1 MISASFCGTPRPRSD
16 PTLSSGSSSRPRA
29 THLYAHRYKVT
40 GKLILRGYNKTAFLA
55 DIVLTKFKM
64 AVARMV
70 NLVNYTQIEVIE
82 VRENKVPHHQL
93 RRRSLH
99 SNADR
104 DKVHFCNT
112 ELEITF
118 TIETGSDKCAKD
130 ARTAAKTL
138 FEKLVAVSKH
148 PQRFE
153 RMLKDVGL
161 AKARSGSLKL
171 EDVEAQDGDGK
182 KQQFTP
188 VNPIDD
194 KDESKQ
200 QPPKDNGEEAA
211 ARRAP
216 KLDGLIFLLAMA
228 GIGLLVILG
237 IVVKLFR
244 GGGTTAPEP
253 EQSKELDGVGIN
265 PAED

>member
-1 MISASFCGTPRPRSD
+1 MVD
-16 PTLSSGSSSRPRA
+16 
-29 THLYAHRYKVT
+29 
-40 GKLILRGYNKTAFLA
+40 LA
-55 DIVLTKFKM
+55 
-64 AVARMV
+64 
-70 NLVNYTQIEVIE
+70 NYTQIEVTE
-82 VRENKVPHHQL
+82 VRQNKVPHHQI

-99 SNADR
+99 SYADR

-130 ARTAAKTL
+130 ARAAAKTL
-138 FEKLVAVSKH
+138 FEKLVAVAKQ

-153 RMLKDVGL
+153 RVLKDVGL
-161 AKARSGSLKL
+161 VKARSGSLKL

-182 KQQFTP
+182 KQNFTP

-200 QPPKDNGEEAA
+200 KPPKTNEETAP
-211 ARRAP
+211 ARRTSKKTVFILCGVAV
-216 KLDGLIFLLAMA
+216 GLVLFLISAY
-228 GIGLLVILG
+228 
-237 IVVKLFR
+237 VVKGYR
-244 GGGTTAPEP
+244 GGGVVQAAAP

-265 PAED
+265 PAEE